1 MGRSLWIPPRSRKRL
16 WLITA
21 AAISAAIIVVI
32 GIATNGFGIGDS
44 EGRTNTPDSPE
55 QTAQDRCES
64 EVLKRLASPSTASLS
79 NIEATRSV
87 LDPDSQDLFS
97 LLDDPLKGIDRS
109 RITVWNVS
117 GVAESQNAFGS
128 TIHDRFTCRAYFID
142 DDFADTLV
150 VFDHDH

>member
-1 MGRSLWIPPRSRKRL
+1 MGRSLWIPPRSRKHL

-32 GIATNGFGIGDS
+32 GIATHGFGIVDS
-44 EGRTNTPDSPE
+44 EGRTDTTDSAE

-64 EVLKRLASPSTASLS
+64 ELLKRLASPSTASLS

-117 GVAESQNAFGS
+117 GV
-128 TIHDRFTCRAYFID
+128 T
-142 DDFADTLV
+142 
-150 VFDHDH
+150 